1 MAVLKVE
8 TEIIACIK
16 ASPTFYHPIASN
28 EHTNHYTTNVLIN
41 KIYKRM

>member
-8 TEIIACIK
+8 TEMITSIK
-16 ASPTFYHPIASN
+16 ASPTVYHPSD

-41 KIYKRM
+41 KKYRRM